1 MKDKSLD
8 YKTNANLKSKDISYA
23 LEIPLKKA
31 LFHIYVAR

>member
-1 MKDKSLD
+1 MKDKKLS

-31 LFHIYVAR
+31 LLNIYVAR